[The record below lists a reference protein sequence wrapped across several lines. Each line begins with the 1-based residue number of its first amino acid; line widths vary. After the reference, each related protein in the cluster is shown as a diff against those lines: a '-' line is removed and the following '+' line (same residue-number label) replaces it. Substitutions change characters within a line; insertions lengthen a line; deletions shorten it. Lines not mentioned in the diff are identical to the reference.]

1 MCGICGAVGR
11 SRVPVSPETL
21 DAMVDSLTHRGPD
34 DRGTLLLSPG
44 QGAFSSRAGAA
55 LGHRRLSIIDLS
67 SAGRQPLANEDG
79 SVWVTFNGEIY
90 NYLELRRELLEKGH
104 RFKTDTDTEV
114 LVHLYEETGLDF
126 PKRLEGMF
134 AIAVWD
140 ARKEQLVLV
149 RDRLGKKPLFY
160 WRTAEELYFASE
172 LKALTLLPGFPRTLD
187 PIALEQYFAYQ
198 YIPAPRTIW
207 RDARKLPPAHLA
219 VWTPQGRWSQERYWE
234 IDFNREERFTSA
246 REWSER
252 LRSALEESV
261 RRRLRSDVPL
271 GAFLS
276 GGVDSTIIVSLMQ
289 KLSDRPIKT
298 FSIGFEQKEYDETAL
313 AAATAKRLGTEH
325 TELIVTP
332 DARAI
337 FPQIVAQYDEPYS
350 DSSAIPTWYLC
361 QMTRRHVTVA
371 LSGDGGDE
379 LFAGYDRYKAVKL
392 AGALDFFPEPIR
404 RFLAGPV
411 RAMIPASISQ
421 RSILRRMK
429 RFLEAVGMSP
439 LERYLQWIAIF
450 NRQRLGRLFSNRFRE
465 VLRQAYEEEGE
476 EPNPLTVLQA
486 AFARA
491 DRRDFATAIS
501 VTDLLTYL
509 PGDILTKVD
518 IASMRFALEVRC
530 PMLDTGVV
538 ELAARLPI
546 ALKMRATKGKLI
558 LRETFR
564 EYLPPDL
571 EKQPKR
577 GFGVPLDH
585 WFRGPLS
592 GDLRDALLSCDSP
605 CAAYL
610 NPEYTRELVEQHLA
624 AKFDHAGR
632 LWSLLVFNQW
642 LKGQALSGF

>member
-1 MCGICGAVGR
+1 MCGICGAVDR
-11 SRVPVSPETL
+11 FRLPMSPETL
-21 DAMVDSLTHRGPD
+21 DRFVDALAHRGPD
-34 DRGTLLLSPG
+34 DRGTLLLCPG
-44 QGAFSSRAGAA
+44 QGAVPSRAGVA

-67 SAGRQPLANEDG
+67 TAGRQPLSNEDE

-90 NYLELRRELLEKGH
+90 NYVELRRDLLDRGH

-114 LVHLYEETGLDF
+114 LVHLYEEEGLDF

-134 AIAVWD
+134 AIALWD
-140 ARKEQLVLV
+140 TRKERLILV

-160 WRTAEELYFASE
+160 WRTKDRLFFASE
-172 LKALTLLPGFPRTLD
+172 LKALTVLPDFAKSLD
-187 PIALEQYFAYQ
+187 PIAIDQYFTYQ

-207 RDARKLPPAHLA
+207 RAVRKLPPAHLA
-219 VWTPQGRWSQERYWE
+219 VWTPQGQWNLDCYWD
-234 IDFNREERFTSA
+234 IDFNEEQRDVSPQ
-246 REWSER
+246 EWSER
-252 LRSALEESV
+252 LRLALEVSV

-276 GGVDSTIIVSLMQ
+276 GGIDSTIIVGLTQ
-289 KLSDRPIKT
+289 KLSNRPVKT
-298 FSIGFEQKEYDETAL
+298 FSIGFEQKAYDETPL

-332 DARAI
+332 NAREI
-337 FPQIVAQYDEPYS
+337 FPQVVAQYDEPYS

-361 QMTRRHVTVA
+361 EMTRRSVTVA

-392 AGALDFFPEPIR
+392 AGVLDFLPVPIR

-411 RAMIPASISQ
+411 RAILPASISQ

-450 NRQRLGRLFSNRFRE
+450 NRQRLGRLYSSTFCD
-465 VLRQAYEEEGE
+465 VLRQAYNEEGE
-476 EPNPLTVLQA
+476 DPNPLTVLQD
-486 AFARA
+486 AFARVCQ
-491 DRRDFATAIS
+491 RDFATAVS
-501 VTDLLTYL
+501 FTDLLTYL

-538 ELAARLPI
+538 ELAARMPI

-564 EYLPPDL
+564 EFLPADI

-592 GDLRDALLSCDSP
+592 GDIREALLSPSSP
-605 CAAYL
+605 CAPFLDAGYVKAL
-610 NPEYTRELVEQHLA
+610 TEQHLT
-624 AKFDHAGR
+624 AKFDHASR

-642 LKGQALSGF
+642 LQGQAISLF

>member
-44 QGAFSSRAGAA
+44 QGAFPSRAGAA

-198 YIPAPRTIW
+198 YTPAPRTIW

-289 KLSDRPIKT
+289 KLSDCPIKT